1 MNLELIIVAYKHE
14 ERRALLLKKA
24 FFTNFFSIALDG
36 FDVTTNLI
44 TYCTTLEKKKK
55 HTKKLL
61 HKNIEKNENTKNMD
75 VTDKIHLYFI
85 QKRQER
91 IIAVAS
97 RKYPRR
103 FPKRGKK

>member
-44 TYCTTLEKKKK
+44 TYCTKNRRNT
-55 HTKKLL
+55 HKKLL
-61 HKNIEKNENTKNMD
+61 HKNIEKKM
-75 VTDKIHLYFI
+75 KI
-85 QKRQER
+85 QKTWM
-91 IIAVAS
+91 
-97 RKYPRR
+97 
-103 FPKRGKK
+103 

>member
-44 TYCTTLEKKKK
+44 TYCTTLEKREETQ
-55 HTKKLL
+55 TKKLL
-61 HKNIEKNENTKNMD
+61 HKNIEKKM
-75 VTDKIHLYFI
+75 KI
-85 QKRQER
+85 QKTWM
-91 IIAVAS
+91 
-97 RKYPRR
+97 
-103 FPKRGKK
+103 

>member
-44 TYCTTLEKKKK
+44 TYCTKKTEET
-55 HTKKLL
+55 HTKSYYIKIL
-61 HKNIEKNENTKNMD
+61 KKMKIQKNMD
-75 VTDKIHLYFI
+75 VTDKNSFGLFYS
-85 QKRQER
+85 ET
-91 IIAVAS
+91 
-97 RKYPRR
+97 
-103 FPKRGKK
+103 GKNNCSCLS

>member
-1 MNLELIIVAYKHE
+1 
-14 ERRALLLKKA
+14 
-24 FFTNFFSIALDG
+24 
-36 FDVTTNLI
+36 VTTNLI

-85 QKRQER
+85 QTTRQER

>member
-44 TYCTTLEKKKK
+44 TYCTKKTEETHTKSYYIKILKKKMK
-55 HTKKLL
+55 
-61 HKNIEKNENTKNMD
+61 
-75 VTDKIHLYFI
+75 I
-85 QKRQER
+85 QKTWM
-91 IIAVAS
+91 
-97 RKYPRR
+97 
-103 FPKRGKK
+103 

>member
-44 TYCTTLEKKKK
+44 TYCTKKTEET
-55 HTKKLL
+55 HKKLL
-61 HKNIEKNENTKNMD
+61 HKNIEKK
-75 VTDKIHLYFI
+75 
-85 QKRQER
+85 
-91 IIAVAS
+91 
-97 RKYPRR
+97 
-103 FPKRGKK
+103 